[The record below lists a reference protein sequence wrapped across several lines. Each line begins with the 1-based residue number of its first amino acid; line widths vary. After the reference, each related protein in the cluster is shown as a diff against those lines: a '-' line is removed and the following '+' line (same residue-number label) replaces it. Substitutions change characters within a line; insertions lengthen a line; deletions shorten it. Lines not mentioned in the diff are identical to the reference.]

1 MIVTFPSAAEKRDAR
16 IKLYRDDVFVMALGA
31 IGKVCPKLSVEELF
45 ATADRF
51 TQFLVEYD
59 LSDPDVMQYEVEEL
73 RAEMPDSL
81 SFYLVISL
89 TYIKLCALSMTKPHA
104 LGIARTLNG
113 FCQEYDGFPDFLKQ
127 LFKKEQLMERRAN
140 LLAYELQ
147 TIDTADAKVDCQE
160 LVASILEIAEG
171 LSYEAVEK
179 LELVLSNLND
189 KYMYQYQAEL
199 DKLRAI
205 RASKSEQKVEIGEQ
219 HNNNCQQFMNK
230 VENSNIYNRPS
241 E

>member
-1 MIVTFPSAAEKRDAR
+1 MIVTFPSAAEKRNAR

-31 IGKVCPKLSVEELF
+31 IGKVSPKLSVEELF
-45 ATADRF
+45 ATADYF
-51 TQFLVEYD
+51 TQFLVDND
-59 LSDPDVMQYEVEEL
+59 LADPDVMQYEVEEL

-81 SFYLVISL
+81 SFYLVISIS
-89 TYIKLCALSMTKPHA
+89 YVKLCALSMTKHHA
-104 LGIARTLNG
+104 LDIARTLNG
-113 FCQEYDGFPDFLKQ
+113 FCREYDGFTDFLKQ
-127 LFKKEQLMERRAN
+127 LFKKEQVTDRRTD

-147 TIDTADAKVDCQE
+147 TIGTSDTKVDGHE
-160 LVASILEIAEG
+160 LVASILEITKG

-189 KYMYQYQAEL
+189 KYVYQYQAEL